1 MFLIY
6 LLLLVVIIFTLCLT
20 NREPYCMVEVKK
32 RYDKFLDYVNNT
44 KNIPEKFKVLRRRI
58 LLSGYKSSLSG
69 DLGWN
74 SNKGDEISICID
86 GEPNQAFHILIHE
99 LAHSTVDEYNHS
111 EEFWNN
117 FAELRVLCEK
127 IGIYEPVNFKQPFC
141 GKYIKD

>member
-1 MFLIY
+1 MFVIY
-6 LLLLVVIIFTLCLT
+6 LLVLFFVVFVLCAT
-20 NREPYCMVEVKK
+20 NKEPYCMVEVKK
-32 RYDKFLDYVNNT
+32 RYDKFLVYVNNN
-44 KNIPEKFKVLRRRI
+44 NIPEKFKVLRKRI
-58 LLSGYKSSLSG
+58 LISGYKRSLSG

-111 EEFWNN
+111 EEFWKN
-117 FAELRVLCEK
+117 FEELRELCQK
-127 IGIYEPVNFKQPFC
+127 IGIYEPVNSRQPFC